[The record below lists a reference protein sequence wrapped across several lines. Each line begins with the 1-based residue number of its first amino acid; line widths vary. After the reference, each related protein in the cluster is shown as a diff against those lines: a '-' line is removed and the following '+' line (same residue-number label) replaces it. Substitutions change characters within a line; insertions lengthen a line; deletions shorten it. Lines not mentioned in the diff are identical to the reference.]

1 MDKKYIIE
9 YMGVLVIL
17 VAKLITEA
25 DPIVMGVMYFSVF
38 WMAGKITSGYFTP
51 FGPLAMY
58 MLGRGNTQDMIYNLI
73 AQITGALS
81 AILLYKPLKVYMD

>member
-9 YMGVLVIL
+9 YMGVLVIV

-25 DPIVMGVMYFSVF
+25 DPVVMAIIYFSVF

-58 MLGRGNTQDMIYNLI
+58 MLGRGTTQDMLYNLI
-73 AQITGALS
+73 AQISGAVS

>member
-1 MDKKYIIE
+1 MENKYIIE
-9 YMGVLVIL
+9 YMGVLVIV

-25 DPIVMGVMYFSVF
+25 DPLVMAVIYFSVF

-58 MLGRGNTQDMIYNLI
+58 MLGRGTPQDMIYNLI
-73 AQITGALS
+73 AQVSGALS
-81 AILLYKPLKVYMD
+81 AILLYKPLKVYME

>member
-9 YMGVLVIL
+9 YMGVLVI
-17 VAKLITEA
+17 VTAKLLTEA
-25 DPIVMGVMYFSVF
+25 DPAVMAIVYFSIF

-58 MLGRGNTQDMIYNLI
+58 MLGRGALQDVVYNLI
-73 AQITGALS
+73 AQLTGAVS
-81 AILLYKPLKVYMD
+81 AILLFKPLKAYID